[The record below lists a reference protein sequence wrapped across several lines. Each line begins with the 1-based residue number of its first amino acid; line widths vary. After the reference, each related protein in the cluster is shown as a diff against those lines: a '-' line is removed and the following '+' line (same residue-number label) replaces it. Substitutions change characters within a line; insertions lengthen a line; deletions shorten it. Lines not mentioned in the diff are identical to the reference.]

1 MKQKARGFTLMELMF
16 ASFIILALY
25 INCINLS
32 ELAKNTT
39 IAINAAQAKIE
50 EIRNYPFDTITV
62 YGPGG
67 SKGNAFTIPNWLS
80 SSNHQGAIE
89 RTELVATQLYEF
101 RVTVSWRERSGRI
114 IGEDKNFDGDCQDS
128 GEDTSPANGQCD
140 SPAKVVT
147 LISRRP

>member
-1 MKQKARGFTLMELMF
+1 MELMF
-16 ASFIILALY
+16 ASFIMLIAFTGILALY

-32 ELAKNTT
+32 ELSKNTT
-39 IAINAAQAKIE
+39 IAVNAAQAKIE

-67 SKGNAFTIPNWLS
+67 SRGNAFTIPNWLS

-89 RTELVATQLYEF
+89 RTEIVATQLYEF

-140 SPAKVVT
+140 SPSKVVT